1 MSLPLRNAGPREDAV
16 ASQERRFTEKG
27 RATRARIVE
36 VAAQQMFDH
45 GVSGTSV
52 EDVRRAA
59 LVSGS
64 QIAHYFADKKSLI
77 SAVVEYQADALCD
90 LATAPEVGP
99 LDSWESLQRWTQL
112 TVARLEEHE
121 ARGGCGLGSL
131 AGELAE
137 ADDEIRGQI
146 NAAYVRWGAVITGG
160 LRSMHQR
167 GDLRPDADPERLA
180 IVLMAANQGGALLSK
195 ASRTS
200 APLRTAL
207 DSALGFLRNF
217 APS

>member
-1 MSLPLRNAGPREDAV
+1 MSDPSPNDITRDDDVAG
-16 ASQERRFTEKG
+16 QELQFTEEG
-27 RATRARIVE
+27 LATRARIVE
-36 VAAQQMFDH
+36 VAPQQMFDH

-59 LVSGS
+59 SVSGS
-64 QIAHYFADKKSLI
+64 QIAHYFADEKSLI
-77 SAVVEYQADALCD
+77 RAVVDYQANAVRD
-90 LATAPEVGP
+90 LATAPEVGA

-121 ARGGCGLGSL
+121 ARGGCGLGFL

-146 NAAYVRWGAVITGG
+146 NAAYARWGAVITTG
-160 LRSMHQR
+160 LRSMQQR
-167 GDLRPDADPERLA
+167 GDLRADADPARLA

-207 DSALGFLRNF
+207 DNAIAFIRTF